1 MLVLAMAIGVYA
13 KVDILF
19 WHSDGT
25 YAKSEHGD
33 SFLDAIYNGEVSVR
47 GKDRD
52 ICENDR

>member
-25 YAKSEHGD
+25 YAKSEHVD
-33 SFLDAIYNGEVSVR
+33 SIYGGGVFSE
-47 GKDRD
+47 GK
-52 ICENDR
+52 ILKEWKIVK